1 MENTGVSQWKQLLA
15 SFGPIVTLAFGNRDK
30 RSSSMNVCS
39 IRCCF
44 DLPLLWPP
52 LVPLWRGSTSPYS
65 VYFDCTLNVHAK
77 ESLDFFEKQQ
87 ILVQINQHILVKM
100 ICLAQSFN
108 IIQ

>member
-1 MENTGVSQWKQLLA
+1 MEAAAGFLWANC
-15 SFGPIVTLAFGNRDK
+15 VTLAFGNRDK

-87 ILVQINQHILVKM
+87 ILVQINPTYSSENNLSGTK
-100 ICLAQSFN
+100 F
-108 IIQ
+108 